1 LAISTTAHQHFR
13 NSFQNSLTLCK
24 SNSRN
29 TPASSTGHQIGRD
42 KEHRSGADLR
52 SVHVGSD
59 PREASLGPGV
69 LHRSRP
75 SWLWRN
81 SVTKSSAKANYFCKA
96 RMTCR
101 PVIPVTSDLV
111 WRFSGHHV
119 IQFRRQGS
127 RFQVPSE
134 VAILILNFRTWVRGS
149 CSSPWVFVFIPQVL
163 KLGTLNLINVI
174 PFNFLSILSQ
184 IKVH

>member
-1 LAISTTAHQHFR
+1 M
-13 NSFQNSLTLCK
+13 
-24 SNSRN
+24 
-29 TPASSTGHQIGRD
+29 
-42 KEHRSGADLR
+42 
-52 SVHVGSD
+52 GSD

-75 SWLWRN
+75 SWQWRI

-96 RMTCR
+96 RMTWR
-101 PVIPVTSDLV
+101 PVLPVTSDLV

-119 IQFRRQGS
+119 IQFRRQGL

-134 VAILILNFRTWVRGS
+134 VAILVLNFRTWIVCFSLG
-149 CSSPWVFVFIPQVL
+149 FVFIPQVL

-174 PFNFLSILSQ
+174 PFNFLSILSSTQ
-184 IKVH
+184 RLRLGYTNYPN